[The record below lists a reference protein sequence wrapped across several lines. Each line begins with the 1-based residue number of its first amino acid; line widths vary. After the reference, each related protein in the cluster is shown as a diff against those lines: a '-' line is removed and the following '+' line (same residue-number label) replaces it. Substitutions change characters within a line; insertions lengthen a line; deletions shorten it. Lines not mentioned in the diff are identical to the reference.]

1 MVSAVEFNIDIT
13 MDNANTEQRRLF
25 SLDALRGFDMFFIMG
40 GDALFLCLGALF
52 PGTVLEWWGG
62 QMLHV
67 GWHGFSFEDLI
78 FPLFLFLAG
87 VSFPFSLAK
96 QRARGSDNVAVSLRV
111 LRRAAILVLLGVL
124 YNGLLQF
131 DFDTLRY
138 ASVLGRIGLAWA
150 LAAIMYVWLSAR
162 WCAIF
167 SVVVLV
173 GYWLLLACISAPDA
187 DGASCY
193 SMQGNIVSYID
204 RVLLPGA
211 LHNGIHD
218 PEGILSTLPA
228 VVTALLGIFT
238 GVFIKNR
245 PMKGCAKA
253 VTLALAA
260 IALVAVGVLWNNLIP
275 INKNLWTSS
284 FVCVAG
290 GISLALFALF
300 YYIIDVLEWR
310 RWAFF
315 FKVIGVN
322 SITIYLAQHF
332 FDFSFTVKS
341 LFGGML
347 SFLPSDY
354 DNVAFWLCYIV
365 LCWLF
370 LYFLYR
376 RKLFLKV

>member
-1 MVSAVEFNIDIT
+1 MNRTGGEHK
-13 MDNANTEQRRLF
+13 RLL

-52 PGTVLEWWGG
+52 PGTLLGACG
-62 QMLHV
+62 NQMLHV
-67 GWHGFSFEDLI
+67 EWHGFAFEDVI

-96 QRARGSDNVAVSLRV
+96 QRAMGRSNAAVSLRV
-111 LRRAAILVLLGVL
+111 LRRGAMLVLLGVV

-150 LAAIMYVWLSAR
+150 IAAIMYVWLSPK
-162 WCAIF
+162 WCAV
-167 SVVVLV
+167 SSAVVLV
-173 GYWLLLACISAPDA
+173 GYWLLLALLSAPDA
-187 DGASCY
+187 ADAERF
-193 SMQGNIVSYID
+193 SMQGNIVSYVD
-204 RVLLPGA
+204 RMLLPGS

-218 PEGILSTLPA
+218 PEGLLSTLPA
-228 VVTALLGIFT
+228 VVTAIMGIFT
-238 GVFIKNR
+238 GAFVRNSSFR
-245 PMKGCAKA
+245 GGAKA
-253 VTLALAA
+253 GILALS
-260 IALVAVGVLWNNLIP
+260 ALLFVVLGILWNGLLP
-275 INKNLWTSS
+275 VNKNLWTSS

-290 GISLALFALF
+290 GVSLALFALF
-300 YYIIDVLEWR
+300 YYIIDVLEWH

-315 FKVIGVN
+315 FKVIGMN
-322 SITIYLAQHF
+322 SITIYLAQQF

-341 LFGGML
+341 LFGGVL
-347 SFLPSDY
+347 SLLPSGY
-354 DNVAFWLCYIV
+354 YNVGFWLCYIA

-376 RKLFLKV
+376 MKLFLRV